1 MRIHLNLAPPH
12 RAGHDKGAGSSSSS
26 SSAPAP
32 LLALSPE
39 GELVLIELQGSLEME
54 NISAANGDGGEGQT
68 IGELIWG
75 SRAEDRPTLLLSHH
89 RLEGKLVN
97 LAKPLAVLEK
107 RQRVGDGQAEND
119 EGDGDANEEG
129 EEGATATNGS
139 RQETLGEP
147 DWEETQGRVLAS
159 GKMASSSKVRG
170 ANGSG
175 RQLAGPDED
184 VRSSPAGPA
193 DSMDTRKRG
202 GLDVVADSE
211 DEEEDEDPT
220 ASPSALR
227 KRKAGQQRER
237 DNGDLKAPS
246 KRPREDA
253 AQVAV
258 KERFRSSPPVASS
271 SPMPAPPLPGS
282 AADYSSPPAT
292 PLAAR
297 SQARREGKGLSGG
310 QGGSEDEVDQT
321 TPTGKSALQPRGEDI
336 IETPTTMLGKRSK
349 ETSTYYDVVCVVRKK
364 ILFNKRPE
372 PVVHAAGSRGVVP
385 R

>member
-12 RAGHDKGAGSSSSS
+12 RGAHDKGAGSSS

-54 NISAANGDGGEGQT
+54 NVNAASGDEGEGQT

-75 SRAEDRPTLLLSHH
+75 SRAEDKPTLLLSHH

-107 RQRVGDGQAEND
+107 RQRVGNGQVEND
-119 EGDGDANEEG
+119 EGEGGADEEAEEG
-129 EEGATATNGS
+129 MTSGS
-139 RQETLGEP
+139 RQESQREP
-147 DWEETQGRVLAS
+147 EWDETQGRVLAS

-170 ANGSG
+170 ANGSV
-175 RQLAGPDED
+175 RQRARSDED
-184 VRSSPAGPA
+184 VPSSPAGPA

-202 GLDVVADSE
+202 GLDVFADSE

-220 ASPSALR
+220 ASPSAMR
-227 KRKAGQQRER
+227 KRKAGRRSESA
-237 DNGDLKAPS
+237 NGDLKAPG
-246 KRPREDA
+246 KRPRGDA

-297 SQARREGKGLSGG
+297 SQARREGKGSSGG
-310 QGGSEDEVDQT
+310 QGESEDEVDQT
-321 TPTGKSALQPRGEDI
+321 TPTGKSALEQRSQNI
-336 IETPTTMLGKRSK
+336 IETSTTMLGKRSK

>member
-12 RAGHDKGAGSSSSS
+12 RGPHDKGPGSPSS

-54 NISAANGDGGEGQT
+54 NVSAANGDEGEGQT

-75 SRAEDRPTLLLSHH
+75 SRAEDKPTLLLSHH

-107 RQRVGDGQAEND
+107 RQRVGAGEVENEDDGADAD
-119 EGDGDANEEG
+119 EGGEG
-129 EEGATATNGS
+129 GMANGS
-139 RQETLGEP
+139 RQQTLRDP

-159 GKMASSSKVRG
+159 GKMASSSKVTG
-170 ANGSG
+170 ANG
-175 RQLAGPDED
+175 PEED
-184 VRSSPAGPA
+184 VPSSPAGPA
-193 DSMDTRKRG
+193 DSMDTRKRS
-202 GLDVVADSE
+202 GLDAFADSE
-211 DEEEDEDPT
+211 DEDEDEDPT
-220 ASPSALR
+220 ASPSAMR
-227 KRKAGQQRER
+227 KRKAGQQRES
-237 DNGDLKAPS
+237 DNGDLKAS
-246 KRPREDA
+246 GKRPREDA

-297 SQARREGKGLSGG
+297 SQARRGGKDLSEG
-310 QGGSEDEVDQT
+310 QGESENDADQT
-321 TPTGKSALQPRGEDI
+321 TPTGKSALKQRGEDT

>member
-12 RAGHDKGAGSSSSS
+12 RAGHDKGAGSSS

-54 NISAANGDGGEGQT
+54 NVNAASGGEGEGQT

-75 SRAEDRPTLLLSHH
+75 SRAEDKPTLLLSHH

-119 EGDGDANEEG
+119 EDDRGANEEG
-129 EEGATATNGS
+129 EEGMTNGS

-170 ANGSG
+170 ANGSV
-175 RQLAGPDED
+175 RQRARSDED
-184 VRSSPAGPA
+184 VPSSPAGPA

-202 GLDVVADSE
+202 GLDVFADSE
-211 DEEEDEDPT
+211 DEEEEGDPT
-220 ASPSALR
+220 ASPSILR

-237 DNGDLKAPS
+237 DNVDLKAS
-246 KRPREDA
+246 GKRPREDA

-258 KERFRSSPPVASS
+258 KEHFRSSPPVASS
-271 SPMPAPPLPGS
+271 SPMPAAPLPGS

-297 SQARREGKGLSGG
+297 SQARRGGKDLSEGPGE
-310 QGGSEDEVDQT
+310 SENEADQT
-321 TPTGKSALQPRGEDI
+321 TPTGKSALKQRGEDI